1 MDNLSNTNKF
11 SLEELQELTVKAL
24 SDRGVEIQD
33 IAEIVYELQAP
44 YIPDLSIEFCLYSLK
59 KVLAKREVIHAVLTG
74 IEIDKL
80 AEKDQLAEP
89 ILSIIKSDEG
99 LYGIDEILPLSIVN
113 LYGSIGLTNFGYL
126 DKRKIGI
133 IDKLDKEK
141 NGKVNT
147 FIDDIVCAIA
157 AAAASRMAH
166 SSKKPNLKHYE

>member
-1 MDNLSNTNKF
+1 MGNLSKKNKF
-11 SLEELQELTVKAL
+11 SIEELQELTIKAL

-33 IAEIVYELQAP
+33 IADIVYELQAP
-44 YIPDLSIEFCLYSLK
+44 YISDLSIEFCLYSLN
-59 KVLAKREVIHAVLTG
+59 KVLGKREVIHAVLTG

-147 FIDDIVCAIA
+147 FLDDIVAAIA

-166 SSKKPNLKHYE
+166 SSKQPNLKYYE